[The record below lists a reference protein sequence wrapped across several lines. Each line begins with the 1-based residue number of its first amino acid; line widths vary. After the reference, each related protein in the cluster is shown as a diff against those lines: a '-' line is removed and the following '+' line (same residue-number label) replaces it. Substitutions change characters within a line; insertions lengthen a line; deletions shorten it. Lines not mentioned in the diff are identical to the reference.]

1 MKRLPLFCT
10 VLALAALSAS
20 LAYWALQWFKPPQRP
35 LAAPPA
41 QVAAGPAPEAAR
53 GLFGGQV
60 ALATVSNYQLKGVVA
75 AADGRGSA
83 AILAVDGK
91 PAEALAVGREVAPG
105 VVVKEIHA
113 KHVLLS
119 EGGVIKRIELASDN
133 GAGAGVPASPLP
145 GQDGQPGAAGNA
157 GGANPPPPPPQP
169 TPPRMSASPTTLGP
183 PDRQ

>member
-35 LAAPPA
+35 IAAPPA
-41 QVAAGPAPEAAR
+41 QVAAGPSPEAAR

-60 ALATVSNYQLKGVVA
+60 ALASVSNYQLKGVVA

-91 PAEALAVGREVAPG
+91 PSEALAVGREVAPG
-105 VVVKEIHA
+105 VLVKEVHA

-119 EGGVIKRIELASDN
+119 EGGVIKRLELASDTGAN
-133 GAGAGVPASPLP
+133 GGAPASPLP
-145 GQDGQPGAAGNA
+145 PQQGGQPAAVNNPGAL
-157 GGANPPPPPPQP
+157 PPPPTQA
-169 TPPRMSASPTTLGP
+169 PPRMTASPTTLGP